1 MSYITKALEFLFGSD
16 TGQIV
21 GSLHQGNLCFPFPES
36 SPNRSNDLVAG
47 STMSCEEDFSAEQL
61 ARVARADMQQSEVVC
76 SWLLRHPCDTA
87 AAVCAQ
93 DCHPSYL
100 LDVIRSSRA
109 LSAEDPPTPHLVAHW
124 RSFRIAG
131 GLPTS
136 RLAAYWESA
145 HS

>member
-1 MSYITKALEFLFGSD
+1 MSYITKALEFLFGSN

-21 GSLHQGNLCFPFPES
+21 GSLHHGHLCIPFPES
-36 SPNRSNDLVAG
+36 LAAG
-47 STMSCEEDFSAEQL
+47 STMSCEEDFTAEQL
-61 ARVARADMQQSEVVC
+61 AQVARADMQQSEVVC
-76 SWLLRHPCDTA
+76 SWLRRHPCDTA

-109 LSAEDPPTPHLVAHW
+109 LSAGDAPTSRLVAHW
-124 RSFRIAG
+124 K
-131 GLPTS
+131 
-136 RLAAYWESA
+136 SA